1 MSLLSRGLYG
11 WIDRTGAR
19 RSWLM
24 PLLFAAALAGAA
36 LALAGGEFV
45 ARRMSDATL
54 ETHLTEMVARS
65 DEIADEA
72 ARMLVAANT
81 DMAAACSELDLA
93 LLRERIFVS
102 RFIRDVGRLDG
113 DRILCTAAWGQ
124 LDLPTPLDP
133 PDYEAPSGARV
144 WTASRNPAARRITT
158 DMVSLG
164 RTIVFISDAAYDF
177 MRSEGRLVFS
187 YARST
192 GRVFRTGDGTPTRSL
207 NVRPTAGGVL
217 LEGRVYP
224 AACSRRF
231 DICIA
236 VASGDRGML
245 GQPMPVVAGVGLL
258 GALAGAASALA
269 MTQWRRPGGS
279 IEHDLRRA
287 LAAGRLRLVYQ
298 PVVRVRDGAVVG
310 AEGLIRWDRPDGG
323 EIPPDLF
330 VPVAERTGL
339 SGELARYV
347 LIRALDEMAPHLTG
361 PADFRLALNVTTM
374 DLLDPDIFDLLE
386 AETGRL
392 GIAPSRIALEITE
405 RSTAEYQQLA
415 PAVARYRHRGYRIH
429 IDDFGTGY
437 SSLAHL
443 GELPVDAIKIDRLF
457 TRAIGTGAISA
468 SIVPQIFALAGLLGA
483 EVIVEGIETEAQACH
498 LAVEHPDALGQG
510 WFFGRPVP
518 ARDFIA

>member
-1 MSLLSRGLYG
+1 MLSRGLYG
-11 WIDRTGAR
+11 RIGGAGPG
-19 RSWLM
+19 RSWLIS
-24 PLLFAAALAGAA
+24 LLLVAAVAGAA
-36 LALAGGEFV
+36 LALAGGELV
-45 ARRMSDATL
+45 ARRMSDAAL
-54 ETHLTEMVARS
+54 EARLTEMVARS
-65 DEIADEA
+65 DEIADEV
-72 ARMLVAANT
+72 ARLLVAANQ
-81 DMAAACSELDLA
+81 DMAISCSELDLT
-93 LLRERIFVS
+93 LLRKRIFAS
-102 RFIRDVGRLDG
+102 RFMRDIGRLSD
-113 DRILCTAAWGQ
+113 DHILCTAAWGK
-124 LDLPTPLDP
+124 LDLSSPLDP
-133 PDYEAPSGARV
+133 PDYMAPSGARV
-144 WTASRNPAARRITT
+144 WTASRDQSARRITT
-158 DMVSLG
+158 DMIAFG

-177 MRSEGRLVFS
+177 MRNADRFVFS

-192 GRVFRTGDGTPTRSL
+192 GRVFRSSEGTTPDPTT
-207 NVRPTAGGVL
+207 VGAVDGGVML
-217 LEGRVYP
+217 REQFF
-224 AACSRRF
+224 ASACSRRF
-231 DICIA
+231 DVCIA
-236 VASGDRGML
+236 TAPGNKGIL
-245 GQPMPVVAGVGLL
+245 GQQMPVIAGVGLL

-298 PVVRVRDGAVVG
+298 PVVRVRNGVVVG
-310 AEGLIRWDRPDGG
+310 AEGLVRWDRPDGG
-323 EIPPDLF
+323 EIPPDIF
-330 VPVAERTGL
+330 VPVAERAGL

-361 PADFRLALNVTTM
+361 PGDFRLALNVTTM
-374 DLLDPDIFDLLE
+374 DLLDPDVFDLLE
-386 AETGRL
+386 TETSRH
-392 GIAPSRIALEITE
+392 GIAPARIALEITE

-468 SIVPQIFALAGLLGA
+468 SIVPQIFALAGLLSA

-518 ARDFIA
+518 ARDFIV